1 MTETMPEGWSDFFAA
16 NAGVAGALAGLIIV
30 AISVNVQTILQIPGM
45 SSRAGAT
52 IASLILIV
60 VSAAAGLIPDQ
71 GPRFLGAEVLLFTAF
86 ALAIAVE
93 AAVVMIRAAQPPYIS
108 STWVKSIIGLVQ
120 VLPFGVAG
128 IILLTGSYTGLY
140 WMAGGV
146 LLVFAGSVGN
156 AWVLL
161 IEILR

>member
-52 IASLILIV
+52 IASLVLIV
-60 VSAAAGLIPDQ
+60 VCTAASLIPEQ
-71 GPRFLGAEVLLFTAF
+71 GPRFLGAEILLFTAF

-93 AAVVMIRAAQPPYIS
+93 AAVVMIRAATPPYIA
-108 STWVKSIIGLVQ
+108 STWIKSIIGTVPTSSAALSVADLS
-120 VLPFGVAG
+120 VTSAVPEPASLGLFAG
-128 IILLTGSYTGLY
+128 IATLL
-140 WMAGGV
+140 
-146 LLVFAGSVGN
+146 
-156 AWVLL
+156 
-161 IEILR
+161 LRRRR

>member
-60 VSAAAGLIPDQ
+60 VCTAASLIPDQ
-71 GPRFLGAEVLLFTAF
+71 GPRFLGAEILLFTAV
-86 ALAIAVE
+86 AMVIAVE
-93 AAVVMIRAAQPPYIS
+93 AAVVMIRAATPRYIA
-108 STWVKSIIGLVQ
+108 STWLKSIIGIVQ
-120 VLPFGVAG
+120 VVPFGVAG
-128 IILLTGSYTGLY
+128 IILLSGSYTGLY
-140 WMAGGV
+140 WMAAGV
-146 LLVFAGSVGN
+146 LLVFAGSVAN